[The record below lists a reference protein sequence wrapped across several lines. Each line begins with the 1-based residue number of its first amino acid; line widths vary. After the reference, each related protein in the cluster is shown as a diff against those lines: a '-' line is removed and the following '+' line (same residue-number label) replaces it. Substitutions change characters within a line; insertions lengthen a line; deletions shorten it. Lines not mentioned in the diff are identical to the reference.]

1 MFCFVIGNKSQVE
14 HAFTKSITPSLSPVY
29 TSGCATVIPLNLLC
43 WFNTHY
49 PNAHFV
55 IEKGSHNQRASS
67 TAGTVAT
74 NTNSSTTDIERHT
87 TTIVTRRDNTAT
99 STSDRRMVT
108 TTTSTSDTFRET
120 TSDTV
125 RDNQTTLDSDARSGK
140 GISVGKSYSIA
151 TTSAASDSSR
161 SSHTKPSSVS
171 VCN

>member
-74 NTNSSTTDIERHT
+74 NSSTTDIERHT

-140 GISVGKSYSIA
+140 GISVAKSYSTA
-151 TTSAASDSSR
+151 TTSAASDSSL
-161 SSHTKPSSVS
+161 TKPSSVS